1 MDLGVG
7 DFHGKSPDGGGGA
20 QICFHIE
27 KYHAQPDSFFHN
39 TRIANP
45 AGPSTVT
52 CVVIQKKK
60 ISLKLVG
67 LVSIPTCIQKTSH
80 DH

>member
-27 KYHAQPDSFFHN
+27 KYHAQPDSFFIIRASP
-39 TRIANP
+39 TQQARRLSP
-45 AGPSTVT
+45 VSRP
-52 CVVIQKKK
+52 KKENFAQ
-60 ISLKLVG
+60 VG
-67 LVSIPTCIQKTSH
+67 RVGV
-80 DH
+80 D